1 MPLHVSGALPERFT
15 KGAIGQYLADLNA
28 FSTQVVWEDAVARI
42 NGTLPEEHVV
52 CFELPSF
59 QQLVCLEAVGVA
71 SYFSNLHLYPLQ
83 YRQAICET
91 EGAEMFQDADLCRL
105 ASLASSFFG
114 PKRFG

>member
-1 MPLHVSGALPERFT
+1 MITKQENAKIRLPFLCIWCWKMPLHVSGALPERFT

-71 SYFSNLHLYPLQ
+71 SYFSNLQMVAAPVSF
-83 YRQAICET
+83 AI
-91 EGAEMFQDADLCRL
+91 
-105 ASLASSFFG
+105 SSSNM
-114 PKRFG
+114 